1 MSLKL
6 YKKYNTRGLI
16 IGIEKA
22 EIKHSSHKTLFSSF
36 KNKLP
41 IYFGCRR
48 LSVISNCALP
58 MVIRIAKIR
67 YSNNNAEFT
76 YIYF

>member
-41 IYFGCRR
+41 IFW
-48 LSVISNCALP
+48 
-58 MVIRIAKIR
+58 M
-67 YSNNNAEFT
+67 
-76 YIYF
+76 